1 MKKLNFLAV
10 LAVVLVTVWSCQKT
24 DSTDTQF
31 SDLSA
36 AEAVAAVASVDE
48 VEGIID
54 DNIFYADS
62 YIDFSGITG
71 KGGHYDR
78 SGFFSDC
85 TTIEALITP
94 NSTSVTITF
103 EEGCT
108 DRHGNEVS
116 GTLTLERA
124 AEDGNYSSMVTFA
137 DFTING
143 YVVNGTKAYSKVVE
157 NSNGN
162 PERTSIVDIT
172 IDTDAGTF
180 TKTGTRTREVT
191 AGSDTDTYK
200 DDEVTFTGS
209 SAYTSADGVV
219 ISTEITT
226 PLVRPAECK
235 YIAQGIIQY
244 SNDGAIST
252 LDYGDG
258 TCDKLA
264 TLTAA
269 DGTITEIK
277 LRRGRKDCKGSH
289 D

>member
-1 MKKLNFLAV
+1 MKKSNFFAV

-24 DSTDTQF
+24 DSTDAQF

-36 AEAVAAVASVDE
+36 AEAVAVVASVDE

-54 DNIFYADS
+54 DNIFYADG
-62 YIDFSGITG
+62 YIDFSGISG

-78 SGFFSDC
+78 SGFFTDC
-85 TTIEALITP
+85 STIEALITP
-94 NSTSVTITF
+94 NTFSVTITF

-116 GTLTLERA
+116 GTITLERA
-124 AEDGNYSSMVTFA
+124 AEAGNYSSMVKFM

-143 YVVNGTKAYSKVVE
+143 YVINGTKSYSKVVE

-162 PERTSIVDIT
+162 PERTGTIDIT

-200 DDEVTFTGS
+200 DDEVTFTGFS
-209 SAYTSADGVV
+209 TYTSADGVV

-226 PLVRPAECK
+226 PLVKPAECK
-235 YIAQGIIQY
+235 YIALGIKQY
-244 SNDGAIST
+244 TKDGAIAT

-258 TCDKLA
+258 TCDKFA

-269 DGTITEIK
+269 DGTVTEIK
-277 LRRGRKDCKGSH
+277 LRKGRKDHKSSH